1 MFSNIIL
8 NIILANYF
16 SHVGIAIA
24 TSISALLNSYLLYFY
39 LRKESIK
46 VFSQSNKTLF
56 FKVIFSVL
64 AMGVV
69 VLAIVN
75 PIDYF
80 YSGTIF
86 ERVSNLLLTIS
97 LAGIVY
103 FLALKSLRV
112 RLTS

>member
-1 MFSNIIL
+1 
-8 NIILANYF
+8 
-16 SHVGIAIA
+16 
-24 TSISALLNSYLLYFY
+24 LYFY
-39 LRKESIK
+39 LRKESID
-46 VFSQSNKTLF
+46 VFSQSNKVLF
-56 FKVIFSVL
+56 LKVFFSIL

-69 VLAIVN
+69 ISITVN

-112 RLTS
+112 RLIS